1 MREVDRNPEL
11 LDPVTADPV
20 TADPV
25 TAYDRLAPFYREIS
39 QPRQRYLNRIERLVI
54 ARVPAG
60 SRSLLD
66 VGAGDGVR
74 TSIIAQ
80 GAGLHDAVLLEP
92 SVEMARNCR
101 SPAEFW
107 AIRAEELGSP
117 GHDGNRPR
125 PLHSPEGRRFDVITC
140 LWNVLG
146 HIRPAENRA
155 HVLCEL
161 EGLLS
166 ARGVMFLDVN
176 HRYNVGSYGLFR
188 TVGRYVFDRLS
199 PGEVNGDVT
208 ATWKL
213 GAAQCS
219 AYGHVFTD
227 REVRGLAASAGL
239 TIRERVVVD
248 YERGAV
254 RRFGFEGNLLYVF
267 HRNQPEKRPRRANKE
282 GSQATPRF

>member
-1 MREVDRNPEL
+1 MDDAGRNPEL
-11 LDPVTADPV
+11 LDPVTAF
-20 TADPV
+20 
-25 TAYDRLAPFYREIS
+25 DRLAPFYREIAR
-39 QPRQRYLNRIERLVI
+39 PRQRYLNRIERLVI

-80 GAGLHDAVLLEP
+80 GAGLRDAVLLEP

-101 SPAEFW
+101 GPAEFW
-107 AIRAEELGSP
+107 AIRAEELGST
-117 GHDGNRPR
+117 GRDGNRTGNLR
-125 PLHSPEGRRFDVITC
+125 SPEGRRFDVITC

-161 EGLLS
+161 GRMLS
-166 ARGVMFLDVN
+166 TRGAMFLDVN

-188 TVGRYVFDRLS
+188 TAGRYVFDRLS
-199 PGEVNGDVT
+199 PGEANGDVT
-208 ATWKL
+208 ASWKL
-213 GAAQCS
+213 GAARCS

-227 REVRGLAASAGL
+227 REVRGLAAGAGL
-239 TIRERVVVD
+239 TIRERMVVD

-267 HRNQPEKRPRRANKE
+267 HRSQPESQSSRANK
-282 GSQATPRF
+282 GDAQATPRF